1 MLFHSLFHNTIHFF
15 HSLFSPFEQPTTE
28 DIEDIESVPV
38 VEDEWEQ
45 FEEKEEEEK
54 KKKEEEEAKK
64 RKEEEE
70 KRKKEGEKK
79 KAKKTKD
86 LLAERDRLDRE
97 RELEQQR
104 RLAAVGGII
113 DKAVQQRM
121 VEEADFRNAQEMFG
135 ELSTAGELDGF
146 VPKTA
151 DDFKRFAGML
161 SGRATDV
168 AHDSHYYDFVVTLT
182 KSVVAPMK
190 SEDLRKLIAA
200 LNVVLNEKIK
210 AEKGGVTSV
219 AARQKKKTQEQRAK
233 ALALKQLDEEPDE
246 EAEDEYARYEDKYD
260 FM

>member
-1 MLFHSLFHNTIHFF
+1 M
-15 HSLFSPFEQPTTE
+15 PVAE
-28 DIEDIESVPV
+28 DD
-38 VEDEWEQ
+38 WEK
-45 FEEKEEEEK
+45 FEENEEEEKRKKEEEEAK

-64 RKEEEE
+64 
-70 KRKKEGEKK
+70 KKEGEKK

-86 LLAERDRLDRE
+86 ILAERDRLDRE

-113 DKAVQQRM
+113 DRAAQQRM

-168 AHDSHYYDFVVTLT
+168 AHDSHYYDFVTTLC
-182 KSVVAPMK
+182 KSIVAPMK
-190 SEDLRKLIAA
+190 SEDLRKLIAT

-219 AARQKKKTQEQRAK
+219 ASRQKKKTQEQRAK